1 MHMRKY
7 VAAAALLFG
16 GLLTTVAAEA
26 QTGPATPFTG
36 GNKPRREATTK
47 KRKQPS
53 AEELARMQ
61 QRMSM
66 NPDEVKRDQQMEVL
80 DARAGLSTTMSN
92 GSSGASRQY
101 DRSSGGFTVRKF
113 RGDKRSAAMQKRGQ
127 TRPAPGIDPP
137 GKPLKHKK
145 PKRHFLGL

>member
-1 MHMRKY
+1 MKQY

-16 GLLTTVAAEA
+16 GLLTTTATQA
-26 QTGPATPFTG
+26 QTATPFTG
-36 GNKPRREATTK
+36 GDKPKREAATK

-66 NPDEVKRDQQMEVL
+66 NPDEVKRDQQIEVL
-80 DARAGLSTTMSN
+80 EARAGISN
-92 GSSGASRQY
+92 SSLTRGSSSARTY
-101 DRSSGGFTVRKF
+101 DRASGGFVVREF
-113 RGDKRSAAMQKRGQ
+113 RDKRNANMQKRGQ

-145 PKRHFLGL
+145 PHKGFLFFK